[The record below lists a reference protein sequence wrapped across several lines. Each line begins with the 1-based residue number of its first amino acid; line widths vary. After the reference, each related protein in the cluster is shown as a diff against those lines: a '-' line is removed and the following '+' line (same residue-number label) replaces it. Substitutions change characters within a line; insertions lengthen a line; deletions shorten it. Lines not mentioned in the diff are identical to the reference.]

1 MNNLVSQAGL
11 PNFGDTPKNLVQ
23 QNNNGTITTTSLRI
37 AEIFGKRHDHILRD
51 IENLIEQMPEEMQE
65 EWGDL
70 NFEATCYINDQ
81 NRQFYPMYK
90 LTRDAFTL
98 LAMGFTGEKALR
110 WKLKFIEAFNAM
122 EQDLLNKEINSLKTI
137 ADHAYNKGRQEGLRE
152 DNWRKME
159 KAVKLLRK
167 GISLADAAKIIGCN
181 PDTIRERLQRLGV
194 WEKVKNDMQFSKN
207 NPNNLTQ
214 GSLL

>member
-11 PNFGDTPKNLVQ
+11 LNFGDTPKNLVQ

-37 AEIFGKRHDHILRD
+37 AEIFCKRHDHILRD
-51 IENLIEQMPEEMQE
+51 IEKLIQQLPN
-65 EWGDL
+65 EWGVL
-70 NFEATCYINDQ
+70 NFEETLYTLPQ
-81 NRQFYPMYK
+81 NGQTYPMYT

-110 WKLKFIEAFNAM
+110 WKLKYIEAFNAM
-122 EQDLLNKEINSLKTI
+122 EQALLNKEINSLKSI
-137 ADHAYNKGRQEGLRE
+137 ADHAYNKGRQAGLRE

-194 WEKVKNDMQFSKN
+194 WEKVRNDMQFSKN